1 MKARSVRSIEPSP
14 DRTNRAKPT
23 GTQVRRRAHY
33 PAMRRFFHRVGDY
46 GFILPALLLVG
57 TLLLASGVFTLVISF
72 TSWNLIGPPE
82 PVGLYNYVRVFSDP
96 TAQRSLVNTVIWVLG
111 SLLLP
116 VLGGLLLA
124 VFLESVPLRGL
135 WKAIIYLP
143 VVIAPTVTGVIWK
156 QIYGPEGPLNEVLSA
171 VGLEALEREWLI
183 DTPLNT
189 YVMVV
194 TSTWRTIGPAM
205 VLFLIALQTIPK
217 DSIEAA
223 LLDGAGPIRM
233 FIAIKLPQIR
243 AIVVVVVTMSVVN
256 SFATYDFVW
265 VMTQGGPYQSS
276 ETLAVTIYRL
286 AFGQWQVGYAS
297 ALAVLL
303 SLVTLVFS
311 IVYIWRGIERAGS
324 TTQGGSK

>member
-1 MKARSVRSIEPSP
+1 MSTSVTRPTESSP
-14 DRTNRAKPT
+14 DRSNSRSTSAASLKRFGQPSLL
-23 GTQVRRRAHY
+23 RRVV
-33 PAMRRFFHRVGDY
+33 HRVGDY
-46 GFILPALLLVG
+46 GFLFPALVLVG
-57 TLLLASGVFTLVISF
+57 TLLLASGVFTAIISF
-72 TSWNLIGPPE
+72 TQWNLIGSPK
-82 PVGLYNYVRVFSDP
+82 PVGVDNYTRVLSDP
-96 TAQRSLVNTVIWVLG
+96 TVQNSLLNTLIWVAG

-116 VLGGLLLA
+116 VFGGLLLA
-124 VFLESVPLRGL
+124 VFLESVPMRGL
-135 WKAIIYLP
+135 WKTIIYLP

-156 QIYGPEGPLNEVLSA
+156 QIYGFAGPLNEFLAS
-171 VGLEALEREWLI
+171 VGLESWQREWLI

-205 VLFLIALQTIPK
+205 VLFLIALQTIPRETV
-217 DSIEAA
+217 EAG
-223 LLDGAGPIRM
+223 LLDGAGPVRL
-233 FIAIKLPQIR
+233 FVSVKLPQIR
-243 AIVVVVVTMSVVN
+243 PIVVVVVTMAVVN

-286 AFGQWQVGYAS
+286 AFSQWQVGYAS

-303 SLVTLVFS
+303 SMVTLAFS
-311 IVYIWRGIERAGS
+311 IIYIWRGIERQGS

>member
-1 MKARSVRSIEPSP
+1 MSMRGVPSTATSP
-14 DRTNRAKPT
+14 DRATLQRTPLAGAERRSRLPR
-23 GTQVRRRAHY
+23 VRRLAYRA
-33 PAMRRFFHRVGDY
+33 GDY
-46 GFILPALLLVG
+46 GFLLPALLLVG
-57 TLLLASGVFTLVISF
+57 TLLLASGVFTFVISF
-72 TSWNLIGPPE
+72 TSWNLIAAPE
-82 PVGLYNYVRVFSDP
+82 PVGLENYGRVFTDP
-96 TAQRSLVNTVIWVLG
+96 STQSSLRNTLIWVIG

-135 WKAIIYLP
+135 WKAIIFLP

-156 QIYGPEGPLNEVLSA
+156 QIYGLEGPLNQFLGS
-171 VGLEALEREWLI
+171 VGLESLQQEWLT

-205 VLFLIALQTIPK
+205 VLFLVALQTIPR

-223 LLDGAGPIRM
+223 LLDGAGPVRM
-233 FIAIKLPQIR
+233 FISIKLPQIR
-243 AIVVVVVTMSVVN
+243 PILVVVVTMAVVN

-286 AFGQWQVGYAS
+286 AFSQWQVGYAS

-303 SLVTLVFS
+303 SAVTLVFS
-311 IVYIWRGIERAGS
+311 IVYIWRGIERQGS

>member
-1 MKARSVRSIEPSP
+1 MSTNAKRFSAPGPGRDSRQSSP
-14 DRTNRAKPT
+14 
-23 GTQVRRRAHY
+23 GTALQEERRR
-33 PAMRRFFHRVGDY
+33 PTIGLFLHRLGDY
-46 GFILPALLLVG
+46 GFILPALVMVS
-57 TLLLASGVFTLVISF
+57 TLLLASGVFTFFISF
-72 TSWNLIGPPE
+72 TTWNLLGAPE
-82 PVGLYNYVRVFSDP
+82 PVGLENYVKILSDP
-96 TAQRSLVNTVIWVLG
+96 TARASLVNTVIWVIG

-116 VLGGLLLA
+116 VVGGLLLA
-124 VFLESVPLRGL
+124 VFLESVPLQGL
-135 WKAIIYLP
+135 WKAIIFLP

-156 QIYGPEGPLNEVLSA
+156 QIYGLSGPLNEALASA
-171 VGLEALEREWLI
+171 GLESLQREWLT

-205 VLFLIALQTIPK
+205 VLFLIALQTIPRET
-217 DSIEAA
+217 IEAA
-223 LLDGAGPIRM
+223 LLDGAGAVRM
-233 FIAIKLPQIR
+233 FVSVKLPQMR
-243 AIVVVVVTMSVVN
+243 AILVVVVTMAVVN

-286 AFGQWQVGYAS
+286 AFSQWQVGFAS

-303 SLVTLVFS
+303 SVITLVFS
-311 IVYIWRGIERAGS
+311 IVYIWRGIERPGS